1 MKRIGKNNNR
11 LIRILVNEIGAINR
25 ELLNNLKEKDKIEGT
40 FFEISLIEGS
50 SDLEK
55 DYLYFSGTGVELN
68 VSLDSIQ
75 FIAPFLKEVIQEVF
89 INENLSFN
97 NILCKHF
104 SIFGD
109 LCSLDYD
116 FFSEYISG
124 HLLSNIYQ
132 SSGEYILTFINN
144 ERMVRTDFYFPCFN
158 NGDNYIKVRVY
169 VKGEPSNTLK
179 IISPNKEE
187 ISTTLMDF
195 IKNEIYRKK

>member
-25 ELLNNLKEKDKIEGT
+25 ELLNNLKEKDKIEDS
-40 FFEISLIEGS
+40 FSEISLIES
-50 SDLEK
+50 SSPEE
-55 DYLYFSGTGVELN
+55 DYLYFSGIGIELN
-68 VSLDSIQ
+68 VYLDSIQ
-75 FIAPFLKEVIQEVF
+75 FIASFLKEAIQEVL

-169 VKGEPSNTLK
+169 IKGEPSNTLK

-187 ISTTLMDF
+187 ISTTLMEF
-195 IKNEIYRKK
+195 LKSEIYRKK

>member
-1 MKRIGKNNNR
+1 MKRIGKNGNR
-11 LIRILVNEIGAINR
+11 LLRILVNEIGAVNK
-25 ELLNNLKEKDKIEGT
+25 ELLDNFKEENKIEGT

-75 FIAPFLKEVIQEVF
+75 FIAPFLKEVIQEVL
-89 INENLSFN
+89 INGNQYFAS
-97 NILCKHF
+97 ILCRHF
-104 SIFGD
+104 SIFN
-109 LCSLDYD
+109 SLDSLD
-116 FFSEYISG
+116 HKFFYEYVG
-124 HLLSNIYQ
+124 GCRLRDIYQ
-132 SSGEYILTFINN
+132 SNNEYILTFVK
-144 ERMVRTDFYFPCFN
+144 ERTVRIDFYFPCSS

-169 VKGEPSNTLK
+169 IKGEPSNTLK

-187 ISTTLMDF
+187 ISTTLMEF

>member
-25 ELLNNLKEKDKIEGT
+25 ELLNNLKEKDKIEYS
-40 FFEISLIEGS
+40 FSEISLIES
-50 SDLEK
+50 SSPEE
-55 DYLYFSGTGVELN
+55 DYLYFSGTDIELN
-68 VSLDSIQ
+68 VYLDSIQ
-75 FIAPFLKEVIQEVF
+75 FIASFLKEAIQEVL

-109 LCSLDYD
+109 LCSLDYY

-124 HLLSNIYQ
+124 HLLSDIHQ

-169 VKGEPSNTLK
+169 IKGEPSNTLK

-187 ISTTLMDF
+187 ISTTLMEF
-195 IKNEIYRKK
+195 LKSEIYRKK

>member
-25 ELLNNLKEKDKIEGT
+25 ELLNNLKEKDKIEGR
-40 FFEISLIEGS
+40 FSEISLIES
-50 SDLEK
+50 SSPGE
-55 DYLYFSGTGVELN
+55 DYLYFSGIDIELN
-68 VSLDSIQ
+68 VYLDSIQ
-75 FIAPFLKEVIQEVF
+75 FIAPFLKEAIQEVL

-116 FFSEYISG
+116 FFSEYING
-124 HLLSNIYQ
+124 HLLSDIYQ
-132 SSGEYILTFINN
+132 SSGEYILTFVK
-144 ERMVRTDFYFPCFN
+144 ERMVRIDFYFPCSS

-179 IISPNKEE
+179 IISPNKEG
-187 ISTTLMDF
+187 ISTTLMEF
-195 IKNEIYRKK
+195 IKNEIHRKK

>member
-25 ELLNNLKEKDKIEGT
+25 ELLNNLKEKDKIEDS
-40 FFEISLIEGS
+40 FSEISLIES
-50 SDLEK
+50 SSPEE
-55 DYLYFSGTGVELN
+55 DYLYFSGIGIELN
-68 VSLDSIQ
+68 VYLDSIQ
-75 FIAPFLKEVIQEVF
+75 FIASFLKEAIQEVL

-124 HLLSNIYQ
+124 YLLSDIYQ
-132 SSGEYILTFINN
+132 SNNEYILTFINN
-144 ERMVRTDFYFPCFN
+144 ERMVRTDFYFPCSG

-169 VKGEPSNTLK
+169 IKGDPSNTLK

-187 ISTTLMDF
+187 ISTTLMEF
-195 IKNEIYRKK
+195 LKSEIYRKK

>member
-25 ELLNNLKEKDKIEGT
+25 ELLNSFKEENKIEGT

-50 SDLEK
+50 SDIEK

-89 INENLSFN
+89 ISENQYFSNTLFR
-97 NILCKHF
+97 HF
-104 SIFGD
+104 PIFGG
-109 LCSLDYD
+109 LCPLDYN
-116 FFSEYISG
+116 FVNEYING
-124 HLLSNIYQ
+124 HLLSDIYQ
-132 SSGEYILTFINN
+132 SNNEYILTFVK
-144 ERMVRTDFYFPCFN
+144 ERTIRIDFYFPCSS

-169 VKGEPSNTLK
+169 IKGDPSNTLK

-187 ISTTLMDF
+187 ISTTLMEF
-195 IKNEIYRKK
+195 LKSEIYRKK

>member
-25 ELLNNLKEKDKIEGT
+25 ELLNNLKEENKVEGT

-55 DYLYFSGTGVELN
+55 DYLYFSGVGVELN

-89 INENLSFN
+89 INENQYFS
-97 NILCKHF
+97 NILF
-104 SIFGD
+104 RYFPVFGG

-116 FFSEYISG
+116 FFNEYING
-124 HLLSNIYQ
+124 YLLSDIYQ
-132 SSGEYILTFINN
+132 SSGEYILTFVKND
-144 ERMVRTDFYFPCFN
+144 RMVRIDFYFPCSS

-169 VKGEPSNTLK
+169 IKGDPSNTLK

-187 ISTTLMDF
+187 ISTTLMEF
-195 IKNEIYRKK
+195 LKSEIYRKK

>member
-75 FIAPFLKEVIQEVF
+75 FIASFLKEVIQEVF
-89 INENLSFN
+89 ISENQYFSNTLFR
-97 NILCKHF
+97 HF
-104 SIFGD
+104 PIFGG
-109 LCSLDYD
+109 LCSLDYN
-116 FFSEYISG
+116 FVNEYING
-124 HLLSNIYQ
+124 HLLSDIYQ
-132 SSGEYILTFINN
+132 SNNEYILTFVK
-144 ERMVRTDFYFPCFN
+144 ERMVRIDFYFPCSS

-169 VKGEPSNTLK
+169 IKGEPSNTLK

-187 ISTTLMDF
+187 ISTTLMEF